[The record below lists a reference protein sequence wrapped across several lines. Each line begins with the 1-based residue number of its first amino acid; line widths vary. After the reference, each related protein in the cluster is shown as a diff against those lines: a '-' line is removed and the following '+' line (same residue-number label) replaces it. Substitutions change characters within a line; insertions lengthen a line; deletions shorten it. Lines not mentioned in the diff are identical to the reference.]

1 MLTHVNILV
10 WWLTFLKQCELLPLD
25 WNYKQMKNSYMFFFQ
40 RRKKIQTFHMD
51 HKTKKNAG
59 FKKSL
64 RNA

>member
-1 MLTHVNILV
+1 
-10 WWLTFLKQCELLPLD
+10 
-25 WNYKQMKNSYMFFFQ
+25 MFFFQ